1 MSNSVD
7 DLNLMAAYHLLRRS
21 EAAFAERNGKGS
33 SAGLGKSKSLKDW
46 IEEDEALLS
55 GETPETHHTQAASS
69 GRSAMSDVRINL
81 GDLIRRLKEIEA
93 HTAPEAASGTSHEET
108 RLDYTSV
115 ETELSVSYTGLPQV
129 TGLVRRDKNQAET
142 DRYKFEFIDGGTFKI
157 TDKWAN
163 KSTTIWGDPH
173 VDVDDLEGNRDGEF
187 SDLKSSATHTTLDL
201 QDGTHVTFT
210 AQDNGVIE
218 AVDIFKGTQHLHG
231 TGAASKDWRDDT
243 MLFATGVKDDG
254 AMALSQLPLGDM
266 VRAGGDGN
274 DWFDTSGRL
283 IWGKTTGPV
292 VTARPAYELQVSV
305 KQTVTQVSYQQTID
319 RQF

>member
-7 DLNLMAAYHLLRRS
+7 DLKIAYHLLRRS
-21 EAAFAERNGKGS
+21 EALAAERNGKGAA
-33 SAGLGKSKSLKDW
+33 AGLGKPKSLKDW
-46 IEEDEALLS
+46 MEEDEALLS
-55 GETPETHHTQAASS
+55 GETPET
-69 GRSAMSDVRINL
+69 GRSQAVGAGRPPAEDVRINL

-93 HTAPEAASGTSHEET
+93 HTAPEAASGASHEET
-108 RLDYTSV
+108 RIEYTSV
-115 ETELSVSYTGLPQV
+115 ETELSVSYSSLPPV
-129 TGLVRRDKNQAET
+129 DGLVRRDKNLAET
-142 DRYKFEFIDGGTFKI
+142 DRYRFEFIDGGTFKI

-173 VDVDDLEGNRDGEF
+173 VDVDDVEGNRDGEF
-187 SDLKSSATHTTLDL
+187 SDLKRSDSHTTLEL

-210 AQDNGVIE
+210 AKDNGIIE

-231 TGAASKDWRDDT
+231 TGAASKDWKDDT
-243 MLFATGVKDDG
+243 MLFSTPVKDDG

-283 IWGKTTGPV
+283 LWGKTTGAA
-292 VTARPAYELQVSV
+292 VTARPAYALQVNV
-305 KQTVTQVSYQQTID
+305 KQTVTQISYQQTID